1 MRARER
7 PERRP
12 GRDRGAPLRG
22 LVAAASFLTRLP
34 LGRRAGRVTEDD
46 LRGGAAWF
54 AAVGAAVGFTGA
66 TAGWLASTRAPGFVA
81 AVLAV
86 SVDALVTGGLHLDG
100 LADTV
105 DGIGA
110 SSSGRDA
117 LRAMREPSVGAF
129 GVAALILDLGLRVA
143 ATAALLGGGFPWAI
157 VGAAAAAR
165 LAPLALARWVPYH
178 SQSGGTG
185 AWMRGGLSDLA
196 LGVALVTAVLASAPA
211 GVGAAGAI
219 VGTVGAV
226 TLSIGV
232 LARRMLGGATGDVF
246 GAATELSQT
255 LALTAVVLVL
265 AP

>member
-22 LVAAASFLTRLP
+22 LVASASFLTRLP
-34 LGRRAGRVTEDD
+34 LGRRADRVTEDD
-46 LRGGAAWF
+46 LRAGAAWF
-54 AAVGAAVGFTGA
+54 AAVGAALGLAVA
-66 TAGWLASTRAPGFVA
+66 TVGWLASTRAPALVA

-86 SVDALVTGGLHLDG
+86 SADALVTGGLHLDG

-110 SSSGRDA
+110 GASGRDA
-117 LRAMREPSVGAF
+117 LGAMREPSVGAF
-129 GVAALILDLGLRVA
+129 GVAALILDLGLRIA
-143 ATAALLGGGFPWAI
+143 ATAALLGNGFPWAI

-165 LAPLALARWVPYH
+165 VAPLALARSLPYP
-178 SQSGGTG
+178 SKTGGTG
-185 AWMRGGLSDLA
+185 AWMRGRISGVA
-196 LGVALVTAVLASAPA
+196 LGVGLATAVLASAPT
-211 GVGAAGAI
+211 GVGVTAAILGA
-219 VGTVGAV
+219 VGAV
-226 TLSIGV
+226 TLAIGV
-232 LARRMLGGATGDVF
+232 LARRMFGGANGDVF

-255 LALTAVVLVL
+255 LALTAVVLVR